1 MHFNQEFIFD
11 FRGAGCA
18 GFVKTKIRFI
28 RFLSRPPQKLKL
40 TTFLKPSLTRDCSKT
55 AHSGKHITITALN
68 MSHAYVFLAYSFQ

>member
-28 RFLSRPPQKLKL
+28 RFLNLVSP
-40 TTFLKPSLTRDCSKT
+40 DCSKT

-68 MSHAYVFLAYSFQ
+68 MSHAYVFLAYSFQWACVRVT